1 MSFLTKMSH
10 FSATSN
16 IQYLNIYHIL
26 FNQFVLKFSY
36 HKISII
42 YLSLLDVGD

>member
-16 IQYLNIYHIL
+16 IQYLNIYHI
-26 FNQFVLKFSY
+26 FVLKFSY
-36 HKISII
+36 YKISII